1 MSCVED
7 LKEKFN
13 AYENA
18 MKTCLP
24 KVDPKFITEILQLLK
39 KEKAPMYTIEIFL
52 NTNANIDE
60 MRERV
65 AEETGEVATFHDRG
79 THMVVA
85 HRITLEQLAEISSHE
100 DVDEIKGTHITRG
113 TASIGPVF
121 ERTKDEEYW
130 EGQRDAY
137 K

>member
-1 MSCVED
+1 MSCIED

-24 KVDPKFITEILQLLK
+24 KVDPKLITEILQWMK
-39 KEKAPMYTIEIFL
+39 REEKPMYTIEIFL
-52 NTNANIDE
+52 NKNTNINDI
-60 MRERV
+60 REKV
-65 AEETGEVATFHDRG
+65 ARETGEVATFYDNG
-79 THMVVA
+79 YHMVAA
-85 HRITLEQLAEISSHE
+85 HRVSLEMLADISTHE
-100 DVDEIKGTHITRG
+100 DVDEIKGTHVTRG

-130 EGQRDAY
+130 EGQRD
-137 K
+137 